1 MEEFKI
7 WHSSAEIYKTL
18 MEDDIRMIQSDEHE
32 PLIES
37 QGRNSDVNPD
47 AVPYEEALKETGYGR
62 FHIKVLALCGW
73 AVSSDAIEVLSVSF
87 LLPAATC
94 DLNLSSA
101 DKGWL
106 NAIVFIGMLLGGYFW
121 GSLADHHG
129 RRSILMWSLTLNGLG
144 VLVSSVV
151 QSFWAFMVCRFV
163 SGIGVGGSIPVI
175 FSYFTEF
182 QPKDKRG
189 MMISAL
195 ATFWM
200 CGNIIAAG
208 LAWIII
214 PRDIGYTS
222 SSFKYNSWR
231 IFVSCCAVPSL
242 TSAFFFTLMPESPKF
257 LLIAGKDADAIRVLK
272 KIHDENFSHR
282 NTKEYKIK
290 SLILATD
297 VSQFD
302 QQVSHEGQNIGCIA
316 RLGIGCAT
324 LKESTLQLFQR
335 PLLKRTV
342 IMLIVNFVLSFGYYG
357 LWMWFPELFSRMK
370 NGGSP
375 CDHSSFSNKTM
386 NETCQTDNWVYF
398 SGFLTALSNLPGNV
412 LTIFLMDRIGRRQ
425 LLAISM
431 VLSGVSVFFI
441 PLIHNKYENLGISC
455 VFGAVSTVGWN
466 ALDVLSTEL
475 FPTSLRS
482 TAFGIMS
489 GIGRIAAILGNLT
502 FGELVDVHCAI
513 PMILVAGLLV
523 FGGIASIKLPNTTMA
538 DIH

>member
-1 MEEFKI
+1 MEGNFKM
-7 WHSSAEIYKTL
+7 S
-18 MEDDIRMIQSDEHE
+18 RSDEYD
-32 PLIES
+32 PLIANQEES
-37 QGRNSDVNPD
+37 SDVNPD

-62 FHIKVLALCGW
+62 FHFKVLALCGW

-87 LLPAATC
+87 LLPAASC
-94 DLNLSSA
+94 DLDIGSS

-121 GSLADHHG
+121 GSLADHQG
-129 RRSILMWSLTLNGLG
+129 RRSILMWSLTVNGIG
-144 VLVSSVV
+144 VLASSVV
-151 QSFWAFMVCRFV
+151 QTFWAFLLCRFI

-182 QPKDKRG
+182 QPKEKRG

-208 LAWIII
+208 LAWAII
-214 PRDIGYTS
+214 PRDIGYIS
-222 SSFKYNSWR
+222 SSFKFSSWR
-231 IFVSCCAVPSL
+231 IFVATCAVPSL
-242 TSAFFFTLMPESPKF
+242 SSAFLFTLMPESPKF
-257 LLIAGKDADAIRVLK
+257 LLIAGKASQAIKVLTK
-272 KIHDENFSHR
+272 VHDSNFSHR
-282 NTKEYKIK
+282 KSKEYKIK

-297 VSQFD
+297 TSKAEYLEQHNGNDV
-302 QQVSHEGQNIGCIA
+302 GCIA
-316 RLGIGCAT
+316 KLGTGCT
-324 LKESTLQLFQR
+324 VLKESTKQLFR
-335 PLLKRTV
+335 PPLLKSTV
-342 IMLIVNFVLSFGYYG
+342 LMLIVNFVLAFGYYG

-370 NGGSP
+370 DGGSP
-375 CDHSSFSNKTM
+375 CDQSNSNFINQTSK
-386 NETCQTDNWVYF
+386 NETTCNYKDNWVYF
-398 SGFLTALSNLPGNV
+398 SGFMTALSNLPGNI
-412 LTIFLMDRIGRRQ
+412 LTIFLMDRIGRKQ
-425 LLAISM
+425 LLAMSM

-466 ALDVLSTEL
+466 ALDVLSAEL

-502 FGELVDVHCAI
+502 FGELIDVHCAI
-513 PMILVAGLLV
+513 PMIIVAALLV
-523 FGGIASIKLPNTTMA
+523 FGGLSSIKLPNTTKT